1 MRFLAFIVIVS
12 TLMSIQSCKPDDALT
27 GDCFVPASSVNIT
40 VNMELPEYY
49 NLRNLGEFITF
60 ENQGNRGVYLIHN
73 YDDIYY
79 AIERTCTYQSENECS
94 QIQLDNDIL
103 QLKCGMESDTGF
115 VECCTSTYAFNS
127 AFLTGPTRCN
137 LRTYRVSRS
146 GNTLYVVN

>member
-1 MRFLAFIVIVS
+1 MRFLAFIATVVLVT
-12 TLMSIQSCKPDDALT
+12 TLQSCKPDDELT
-27 GDCFVPASSVNIT
+27 GDCFVPASAVNIT
-40 VNMELPEYY
+40 VNMDLPEYY
-49 NLRNLGEFITF
+49 NLRNLGEFISF

-115 VECCTSTYAFNS
+115 VECCKSTYSYNS

-137 LRTYRVSRS
+137 LRTYRVSRN
-146 GNTLYVVN
+146 GNTLNVTN